1 MFLGIYRFE
10 GNPQELLA
18 GYERMIQSVPAGN
31 MQLHCCVPDAGG
43 LWVVD
48 TCPSRDVFEGFSS
61 SPQFLDLLESVGLPA
76 PSVQKIG
83 DVHRL
88 FVGGEQRI

>member
-18 GYERMIQSVPAGN
+18 GYERMVQSIAAGN
-31 MQLHCCVPDAGG
+31 MQLHVCVPDAGG
-43 LWVVD
+43 LWVYD
-48 TCPSRDVFEGFSS
+48 TCPSRDVFESFSS
-61 SPQFLDLLESVGLPA
+61 SPPFHDLLKSVGLPV
-76 PSVQKIG
+76 PTIQKIG

-88 FVGGEQRI
+88 VVGGEQRI